1 MFDYIEGEVAGRA
14 PARLVLDVGGV
25 GYDLTVPLSSR
36 FPASGRTR
44 AWTHLA
50 VREDAHTLYGF
61 DDRGTRDLFRL
72 LLLVRGVG
80 PTLALSVLSGL
91 PREPL
96 ISAVAD
102 GDAEALMKIRGIGH
116 KTAHQIVLDLRDKA
130 AELRARAGVTA
141 DAVRAATPPE
151 KDPNVEDAVAAL
163 VSIGYPEKEA
173 RRSVERAAGQVD
185 KRDLERLVRAA
196 LIAG

>member
-1 MFDYIEGEVAGRA
+1 VFDYIEGEVAGRT

-25 GYDLTVPLSSR
+25 GYDLVVPLSSR
-36 FPASGRTR
+36 FPSKGKTR

-61 DDRGTRDLFRL
+61 DDRGTRELFRL

-102 GDAEALMKIRGIGH
+102 GDAEALMRIRGIGH
-116 KTAHQIVLDLRDKA
+116 KTAHQIVLDLKDKA
-130 AELRARAGVTA
+130 QELRARAGATA
-141 DAVRAATPPE
+141 DATPSATAA
-151 KDPNVEDAVAAL
+151 KDPNLEDAVQAL
-163 VSIGYPEKEA
+163 VSIGYSEKEA
-173 RRSVERAAGQVD
+173 RKSVERAALQVD
-185 KRDLERLVRAA
+185 KGDLERLVRAA
-196 LIAG
+196 LVAG

>member
-1 MFDYIEGEVAGRA
+1 
-14 PARLVLDVGGV
+14 
-25 GYDLTVPLSSR
+25 
-36 FPASGRTR
+36 
-44 AWTHLA
+44 

-80 PTLALSVLSGL
+80 PTVALSLLSGL

-96 ISAVAD
+96 IAAVAD
-102 GDAEALMKIRGIGH
+102 GDAEALMRIRGIGH

-130 AELRARAGVTA
+130 QELRARAGA
-141 DAVRAATPPE
+141 ALDAARAATAA

-163 VSIGYPEKEA
+163 VSIGYSEKEA
-173 RRSVERAAGQVD
+173 RRSVERALLQVD
-185 KRDLERLVRAA
+185 RKDLERLVRAA
-196 LIAG
+196 LVAG